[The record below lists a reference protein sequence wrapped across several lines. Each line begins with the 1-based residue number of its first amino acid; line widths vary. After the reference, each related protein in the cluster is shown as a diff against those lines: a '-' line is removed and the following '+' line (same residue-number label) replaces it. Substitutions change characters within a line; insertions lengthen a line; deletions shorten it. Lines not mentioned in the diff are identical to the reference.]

1 LFQKPLAAETSF
13 PWEQAVIFRQGE
25 KGGRMKPVPR
35 GKLSAARFFRE
46 WQLYALVFFPLL
58 FVLVFKF
65 GPMFGLVIAFKDYKI
80 ARGFWGSQWVGF
92 DVFKAIFRHRDFL
105 PSLRNTL
112 ALNLLDLLMGFPMPI
127 LLALILNEIRARWVK
142 RFSQTLLY
150 LPHFLSWVI
159 IGGIA
164 LQLFS
169 GTFGVVNNVM
179 ELLGGRRV
187 PFLTEKYHW
196 ALSYV
201 LIGVWQSMGWGTILY
216 LAAISGIN
224 PELYEAAIVDG
235 AGRLRQCL
243 SITLPCI
250 RSTIVI
256 LLIMNL
262 GKIMGGSFERIYALQ
277 NAMVLEFSTTI
288 PVLVYRWGI
297 QGSNFSR
304 AAALG
309 FFQSLIGLGLVLL
322 ADRIAKKLGEDGL
335 L

>member
-1 LFQKPLAAETSF
+1 MNALSRPKTLLTHFFQ
-13 PWEQAVIFRQGE
+13 
-25 KGGRMKPVPR
+25 
-35 GKLSAARFFRE
+35 E
-46 WQLYALVFFPLL
+46 WQLYALIFFPML

-92 DVFKAIFRHRDFL
+92 DIFRTIFRHRDFL

-112 ALNLLDLLMGFPMPI
+112 ALNLLDLAMGFPMPI
-127 LLALILNEIRARWVK
+127 ILALILNEVRVRWVK
-142 RFSQTLLY
+142 RVSQTLLY

-196 ALSYV
+196 VVSYV

-243 SITLPCI
+243 SITIPCI
-250 RSTIVI
+250 RSTIVV

-262 GKIMGGSFERIYALQ
+262 GRIMGGSFERIYALQ
-277 NAMVLEFSTTI
+277 NAMVMDFSTTI

-309 FFQSLIGLGLVLL
+309 FFQSIIGLILVLVS
-322 ADRIAKKLGEDGL
+322 DRIAKNLGEDGL

>member
-1 LFQKPLAAETSF
+1 M
-13 PWEQAVIFRQGE
+13 VFRQEE
-25 KGGRMKPVPR
+25 KIKPIPR
-35 GKLSAARFFRE
+35 GKTGFARFFQE
-46 WQLYALVFFPLL
+46 WQLYALIFLPML
-58 FVLVFKF
+58 FVFVFKF
-65 GPMFGLVIAFKDYKI
+65 GPMFGLVIAFKDYRI

-92 DVFKAIFRHRDFL
+92 DIFKAIFRHRDFL

-112 ALNLLDLLMGFPMPI
+112 VLNLLDLVMGFPMPI
-127 LLALILNEIRARWVK
+127 ILALILNEIGVRWVK

-169 GTFGVVNNVM
+169 GTFGVVNNLM
-179 ELLGGRRV
+179 ELLGGGRV

-196 ALSYV
+196 VLSYV

-277 NAMVLEFSTTI
+277 NAMVLDFSTTI

-309 FFQSLIGLGLVLL
+309 FFQSIIGLVLVL
-322 ADRIAKKLGEDGL
+322 LSDRIAKKLGEDGL

>member
-1 LFQKPLAAETSF
+1 MKLAS
-13 PWEQAVIFRQGE
+13 
-25 KGGRMKPVPR
+25 
-35 GKLSAARFFRE
+35 GKKISPILRE
-46 WQLYALVFFPLL
+46 WQLYVLILFPML
-58 FVLVFKF
+58 FVLLFKF

-80 ARGFWGSQWVGF
+80 ARGFWGSEWVGF
-92 DVFKAIFRHRDFL
+92 DVFKAIFAHRDFF

-112 ALNLLDLLMGFPMPI
+112 VLNLLDLILGFPMPI
-127 LLALILNEIRARWVK
+127 ILALILNEVGVRWVK
-142 RFSQTLLY
+142 RVSQTLLY

-169 GTFGVVNNVM
+169 GTYGVVNNVI
-179 ELLGGRRV
+179 ELLGGQQT

-196 ALSYV
+196 VASYV
-201 LIGVWQSMGWGTILY
+201 LIGVWQTMGWGTILY

-235 AGRLRQCL
+235 AGRLRQCF
-243 SITLPCI
+243 SITIPCI

-262 GKIMGGSFERIYALQ
+262 GKLMGGSFERIYALQ
-277 NAMVLEFSTTI
+277 NAMVLDFSTTI

-297 QGSNFSR
+297 QSSNFSR

-309 FFQSLIGLGLVLL
+309 LFQSIIGLVLVLL

-335 L
+335 I